1 MKQHIL
7 LHKNSSRIA
16 VNENDIYLTYREL
29 FEIAQSVVKDIND
42 VVTTRAHVAILLPN
56 SIDYVVSYT
65 SLIISDHVIVPIY
78 NNATVEE
85 IVNTVEFC
93 DVSLVITNKTGVDKL
108 LETNPRHMVFVYDI
122 STRNLRIIGDIRRVP
137 DIHSLKDTFV
147 MIGTSGSTSKSKRVM
162 LSNSNILSNV
172 DSIVKSLGYGKS
184 EKMLSMLPLSFASA
198 NTSQLC
204 VSLVLGSS
212 LYIYTGAY
220 YPKLVYEAMKK
231 YEITSTTLV
240 PTLVKTLLSDNT
252 FVDNE
257 LPNLRKICFGGA
269 TTDTVTYSRMMESKL
284 KDKFVHLYGQTET
297 SPRIA
302 HLHFENESYKIPS
315 VGKPLDGV
323 EVCTLRED
331 PDSKEGELLVRGPN
345 VMQGYY
351 KSDIEITSNGWLATG
366 DIGYIDDDGYIFI
379 TGRKKNIIIYS
390 GMNIYAEEVEEIIC
404 NHSSVKEAIVVGM
417 TSSQYGEIPV
427 AKVVLKAGFQTTESE
442 LRQFCARKLSQY
454 KVPTKIT
461 FVDELPKTQNGKILH
476 KKETSHE

>member
-1 MKQHIL
+1 M
-7 LHKNSSRIA
+7 
-16 VNENDIYLTYREL
+16 NEKDIYLTYREL
-29 FEIAQSVVKDIND
+29 FEVAHSVVKDIND

-56 SIDYVVSYT
+56 SIDYVVAYT
-65 SLIISDHVIVPIY
+65 SLILSEHVIVPIY

-85 IVNTVEFC
+85 IISTIEFC
-93 DVSLVITNKTGVDKL
+93 DISLVITNKTGVDKL
-108 LETNPRHMVFVYDI
+108 SGVNPRHMTFVYDI
-122 STRNLRIIGDIRRVP
+122 STRNLRIIGDIRRSP

-147 MIGTSGSTSKSKRVM
+147 MIGTSGSTNKPKRVM

-172 DSIVKSLGYGKS
+172 DGIVKSLGYDKS
-184 EKMLSMLPLSFASA
+184 EKILSMLPLSFASA

-204 VSLVLGSS
+204 VSLVLGAS

-220 YPKLVYEAMKK
+220 YPKLVYEAIKK
-231 YEITSTTLV
+231 HEITSTTLV

-252 FVDNE
+252 FFDNE
-257 LPNLRKICFGGA
+257 LPGLSKVCFGGA
-269 TTDTVTYSRMMESKL
+269 ATDTVTYSKMMDSKL

-302 HLHFENESYKIPS
+302 HLHFENESGKIPS

-323 EVCTLRED
+323 EVCIHRED
-331 PDSKEGELLVRGPN
+331 PTSKEGEILVRGPN

-351 KSDIEITSNGWLATG
+351 KSDIEITSDGWLATG

-390 GMNIYAEEVEEIIC
+390 GMNIYAEEVEEVIC